1 MVAHESNLESFA
13 AINRVGDAG
22 TPDDESSRF
31 NAGEFLKLLQFCNE
45 GLLVLLA
52 DIGTELEQH

>member
-1 MVAHESNLESFA
+1 MKAYQ
-13 AINRVGDAG
+13 VGDAG